1 MEEHLNRS
9 CNFTERKHQN
19 IHVETY
25 QRAATAIERSGMPN
39 MVRVSGYGF
48 VNRTLAVETK
58 IWIRIH
64 HDHVRTYS
72 MPECNLNRVTIQHT
86 YQPS

>member
-48 VNRTLAVETK
+48 VNRTLWQLKQKFGSEFT
-58 IWIRIH
+58 
-64 HDHVRTYS
+64 TT
-72 MPECNLNRVTIQHT
+72 M
-86 YQPS
+86 